1 MAQEDKTA
9 ADIWAAQSV
18 WSQAAGRMRKSVSR
32 SQGFVLALV
41 VGAAVCGA
49 LSAQFATGSPAAT
62 RGFAGAAAVAAA
74 LIPLARRGSSPA
86 ATQAWTRMRAVSEAI
101 KADIYLWLAGAAP
114 FDGTAPDAVLRER
127 FDRRLGAVGD
137 LQRHTLG
144 IVPAE
149 RALPAVSGPESYF
162 AIRVDRQIEEYFR
175 PEALRARRRLKRL
188 RVGEMVVGV
197 MGALLAGASAFGLG
211 GTAVWV
217 GVVTT
222 AAAALTA
229 HLTATRLEF
238 LYLEYSRTAGEAGR
252 LRAQATAPGTDLL
265 ALVSRCEEVFAVQ
278 NDGWLAEWTADAMSQ
293 EVAP

>member
-1 MAQEDKTA
+1 MAQ
-9 ADIWAAQSV
+9 ADDIAETIWAAQSV

-32 SQGFVLALV
+32 SQGLVLALV

-49 LSAQFATGSPAAT
+49 LSVQFATASPGAA

-74 LIPLARRGSSPA
+74 LIPLARRGSAPA
-86 ATQAWTRMRAVSEAI
+86 AIQAWTRMRAVSEAL
-101 KADIYLWLAGAAP
+101 KADVYLWLAGAAP
-114 FDGTAPDAVLRER
+114 FGGADRDAVLRER
-127 FDRRLGAVGD
+127 FDERMGAAGD

-175 PEALRARRRLKRL
+175 PEALRASRRLKRL
-188 RVGEMVVGV
+188 RVGETVVGV
-197 MGALLAGASAFGLG
+197 IGALLAGAGAFGLA

-222 AAAALTA
+222 AAAALSV

-252 LRAQATAPGTDLL
+252 LRARAMVPGADLL

-278 NDGWLAEWTADAMSQ
+278 NDSWLAKWTADAALQ